1 MFRGHQPV
9 IKAGVL
15 IVDIHREEKYRPQY
29 TDSHD
34 KGNSQMPSAISF
46 QLCHLR
52 TPFYLFLARNIKRCA
67 NRIYFIYHRTRII
80 CKSLISLKIDFV
92 IVWNYRLI

>member
-9 IKAGVL
+9 VKAGVL
-15 IVDIHREEKYRPQY
+15 IVDIHRKEKYRPQY

-52 TPFYLFLARNIKRCA
+52 TPLYLFLAPNIKLCA
-67 NRIYFIYHRTRII
+67 NRKYYII
-80 CKSLISLKIDFV
+80 HSFYIFCNRLITLSIDLISS
-92 IVWNYRLI
+92 W